1 MNTIQKLAVAGII
14 AATATAGGCSESSSD
29 EPKKPTTVGSGW
41 GTEDK
46 LYAETITLPDGRVI
60 TCVVLE
66 NSSKDYSYG
75 GVSCDWDTANG
86 LIPEEER

>member
-1 MNTIQKLAVAGII
+1 VKRLIATAIVAL
-14 AATATAGGCSESSSD
+14 AATASGCSASD
-29 EPKKPTTVGSGW
+29 SGPVEPEEPQTVGSRNLD
-41 GTEDK
+41 DK

-66 NSSKDYSYG
+66 NWSKDYSYG

-86 LIPEEER
+86 VFEEPR